1 MPSWTAQD
9 LYRNLVCRIGSVG
22 EDPCDAPVWWS
33 EFGFGS
39 MDRATIGTLTAI
51 GAFCL
56 WGILPIYW
64 KALDRV
70 PSIEI
75 LAHRIFWSLV
85 FILLLLSIQKRWK
98 EAKSVILIYR
108 NVWVFL
114 VTSSLLA
121 ANWLIYIWAVN
132 TDQIVETSLGYFINP
147 LVNVCL
153 GMVFLRERLHRWQQ
167 LSVVLALT
175 GVLLLTL
182 RYGRVPWIALTL
194 GFTFGIYGF
203 LRKTAQAESMVGLL
217 CETGILTPIAL
228 LYLLM
233 VGVQGTGAFGPE
245 TPQTDLLL
253 AGAGVVTAVP
263 LLLFAHGAR
272 RIQYST
278 VGFLQYIAPT
288 SQLLV
293 GVLLYKEPFT
303 QTHGISFGLV
313 WAGIVI
319 YAISSLIIHKNQMA
333 S

>member
-1 MPSWTAQD
+1 
-9 LYRNLVCRIGSVG
+9 
-22 EDPCDAPVWWS
+22 
-33 EFGFGS
+33 
-39 MDRATIGTLTAI
+39 MDRATIGTVTAV

-75 LAHRIFWSLV
+75 LAHRIFWSLI
-85 FILLLLSIQKRWK
+85 FILLLISIQKRWK
-98 EAKSVILIYR
+98 EAKSVIFIYR
-108 NVWVFL
+108 NLRVFL
-114 VTSSLLA
+114 VTSSLLT

-167 LSVVLALT
+167 ISVVLAFT

-194 GFTFGIYGF
+194 AFTFGIYGF
-203 LRKTAQAESMVGLL
+203 LRKTARAESMVGLL

-228 LYLLM
+228 LYILI
-233 VGVQGTGAFGPE
+233 VGVQGTGAFDPE
-245 TPQTDLLL
+245 TPLTDLLL
-253 AGAGVVTAVP
+253 AGGGVVTAVP

-288 SQLLV
+288 GQLLV

-313 WAGIVI
+313 WVGIVV
-319 YAISSLIIHKNQMA
+319 YAISSLMVYKNQMA